1 MRVRLAGFDV
11 RYPQIIQTVLRGV
24 RAVAEMNPFRI
35 RAILFDFDG
44 VLVDSEPIR
53 FKAGAQALAGIGVPL
68 AWERFSLSW
77 LGRTDEAALQ
87 DILGERFEAE
97 GRGVIDRRNALYEEW
112 LNEVPGAPDA
122 LRLVQR
128 IPEGIRLAV
137 VTGSRRFEVETILW
151 RLAMSERFQTL
162 VTAEDYV
169 QAKPAPDPFLIAA
182 RRLEVQPISCLVI
195 EDSPAGVAAA
205 LAAGMPV
212 VAVSRRPDDSGLERA
227 IWRVKSLDALTVTE
241 VGEVMVQE

>member
-1 MRVRLAGFDV
+1 M
-11 RYPQIIQTVLRGV
+11 
-24 RAVAEMNPFRI
+24 AEMNPFPI

-53 FKAGAQALAGIGVPL
+53 YQAGAQALAAIGVPL
-68 AWERFSLSW
+68 TWERFSLSW

-87 DILGERFEAE
+87 SLLRERFATE
-97 GRGVIDRRNALYEEW
+97 GRRIIERRNALYEER
-112 LNEVPGAPDA
+112 LDEVPGVPDA

-137 VTGSRRFEVETILW
+137 VTGSRRSEVETILW
-151 RLAMSERFQTL
+151 RLAMSERFRTL
-162 VTAEDYV
+162 VTAEDYTL
-169 QAKPAPDPFLIAA
+169 AKPAPDPFLIAG
-182 RRLEVQPISCLVI
+182 RRLEVPPVSCLVI

-212 VAVSRRPDDSGLERA
+212 VAVKRRPGDTGLDRA
-227 IWRVKSLDALTVTE
+227 TWTVASLDALSLTAK
-241 VGEVMVQE
+241 GEVVVQAKPSAIGHSPITSEPPVRIPREAE